1 VNFIFALELF
11 VNIDMLFDLVLRL
24 IGKRKVFWLS
34 WYTVADFSV
43 TIVSWIALI
52 LTWLETA
59 VIVEFSFNTIVFII
73 AMRVVSTMLRIA
85 VIIKNQVLSV
95 RANKHKI
102 EVDAIGPDFL
112 ASHGLNEVSH
122 EMVQLDLD
130 KLSSSTV
137 ETTSQPTSARS
148 ARNSFDIVT
157 QKLHNTVELS
167 ELRHARMKE
176 ALLES
181 CETFE
186 DEFVMRMTGEV

>member
-11 VNIDMLFDLVLRL
+11 VNIDMLFDLILRL

-59 VIVEFSFNTIVFII
+59 VIVEFSFKAIVFII
-73 AMRVVSTMLRIA
+73 AMRVISTMLRIA

-137 ETTSQPTSARS
+137 ETTSQTTS

>member
-1 VNFIFALELF
+1 
-11 VNIDMLFDLVLRL
+11 
-24 IGKRKVFWLS
+24 
-34 WYTVADFSV
+34 
-43 TIVSWIALI
+43 
-52 LTWLETA
+52 
-59 VIVEFSFNTIVFII
+59 
-73 AMRVVSTMLRIA
+73 
-85 VIIKNQVLSV
+85 VLSV

-137 ETTSQPTSARS
+137 ETTSQTTS